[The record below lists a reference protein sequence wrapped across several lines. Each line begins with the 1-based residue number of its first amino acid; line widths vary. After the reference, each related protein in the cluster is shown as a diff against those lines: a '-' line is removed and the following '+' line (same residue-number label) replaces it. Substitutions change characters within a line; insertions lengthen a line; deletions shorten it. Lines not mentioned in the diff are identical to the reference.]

1 MWLIMKKSVSI
12 LFCFLVMILSI
23 SAVSAADMD
32 LDPELALPK
41 SDVGIG
47 ASDGEVL
54 ADDGS
59 GDKKSFAFKIVLSPE
74 FAAFCQSH
82 AVPINYT
89 VYKNISSPI
98 AKDIYAWLVYRN
110 NSITE
115 PLFIPRHHLVE
126 QFNPVDDAKNENQ
139 ENVSYFRI
147 IEYIKEIKEKHYP
160 ELKVSFDQTG
170 EGITLYKSKPPIMEK
185 DTRYALIT
193 ADI

>member
-1 MWLIMKKSVSI
+1 
-12 LFCFLVMILSI
+12 MILSI

-82 AVPINYT
+82 AVPINY
-89 VYKNISSPI
+89 N
-98 AKDIYAWLVYRN
+98 
-110 NSITE
+110 
-115 PLFIPRHHLVE
+115 
-126 QFNPVDDAKNENQ
+126 
-139 ENVSYFRI
+139 FR
-147 IEYIKEIKEKHYP
+147 
-160 ELKVSFDQTG
+160 L
-170 EGITLYKSKPPIMEK
+170 
-185 DTRYALIT
+185 
-193 ADI
+193 